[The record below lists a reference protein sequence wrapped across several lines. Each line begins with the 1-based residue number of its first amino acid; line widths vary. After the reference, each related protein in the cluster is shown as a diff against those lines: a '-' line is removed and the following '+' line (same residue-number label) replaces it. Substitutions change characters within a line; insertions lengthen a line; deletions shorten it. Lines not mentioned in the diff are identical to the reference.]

1 MNSDMI
7 SQADA
12 VKKFQEV
19 IPRVD
24 PHLVLDVGDVRFVSE
39 PYPGVEFGLRL
50 GDAGALLFVS
60 EVPGGV
66 PPRPQGRGAGHVID
80 GRRDPRPAR
89 LSMLGES
96 SLRS

>member
-7 SQADA
+7 SQAEA

-60 EVPGGV
+60 EADLTAPDWQVRLHKRLDAAKRYLEGFPHARRAGVPG
-66 PPRPQGRGAGHVID
+66 
-80 GRRDPRPAR
+80 
-89 LSMLGES
+89 M
-96 SLRS
+96 

>member
-7 SQADA
+7 SQTDA

-19 IPRVD
+19 LPRVD

-60 EVPGGV
+60 EADLTAP
-66 PPRPQGRGAGHVID
+66 D
-80 GRRDPRPAR
+80 WPAR
-89 LSMLGES
+89 LHKQLDAAKRYLEGFPHARRAGAPGM
-96 SLRS
+96 